1 MRSYPAVVHL
11 ASSNRS
17 LSLAALALLGAC
29 FNEAGG
35 NGDGGGDTG
44 SADAS
49 ASSSGGGSTSTAA
62 ADTSSSEASSAD
74 TTVATT
80 DTGTSDGSSGDTGT
94 STGEPVDP
102 CLAVLACDGGELLCE
117 SFEPPFALDRA
128 PWGTTGGAMAEP
140 PTVSDAVAACGTQS
154 ISTAVDPNDELYS
167 QFGVTFPAGDLTSGP
182 VRIRAKYWLEAPCF
196 SGTAIRVLTLQF
208 PQAGGSLWYQF
219 EVTLSPLELT
229 LLSSDQTVNRVPR
242 TAVID
247 FEPATWTELVF
258 EYDMTTNPPTAA
270 LALDGVSIEDGPNP
284 NLNGPLTQATPL
296 LFGIYAF
303 DQPFP
308 EGCIAYVDDVIVE
321 PG

>member
-1 MRSYPAVVHL
+1 MVHL
-11 ASSNRS
+11 ASSTRS
-17 LSLAALALLGAC
+17 LSLAAVALLGAC

-35 NGDGGGDTG
+35 NTDGGDDTG

-49 ASSSGGGSTSTAA
+49 ASSSGGSTST
-62 ADTSSSEASSAD
+62 SSSAGSSSDASSAD

-102 CLAVLACDGGELLCE
+102 CLAVLECDGGELLCE

-128 PWGTTGGAMAEP
+128 PWGITGGAMAEP

-154 ISTAVDPNDELYS
+154 VSTAVDPNDELYS

-196 SGTAIRVLTLQF
+196 AGTAIRVLTLQF
-208 PQAGGSLWYQF
+208 PQAGGAGLWYQF

-229 LLSSDQTVNRVPR
+229 LLSSDQSVNRVPR
-242 TAVID
+242 SAVID

-258 EYDMTTNPPTAA
+258 DYDMTTNPPTAA
-270 LALDGVSIEDGPNP
+270 LSLDGVSIDDGAIP
-284 NLNGPLTQATPL
+284 NLNGALTQATPL

-308 EGCIAYVDDVIVE
+308 EGCVAYVDDVIVE